1 MKALILAAL
10 AALGL
15 MAAEATAQTYPSQPV
30 RIIVPFAP
38 GGTVDVVARLIG
50 HKMAETL
57 GTVVV
62 ENKPGAAGNIASEMV
77 AKAPPDG
84 HTILITTNGHAISPA
99 LYRKL
104 KYDPVKDLTPVTQ
117 LNASSL
123 VLVAGKKLAAQTLPD
138 TVALAKAKPGSLS
151 YGSTGVGNP
160 LHLTMEMFKQRAGID
175 VLAVPY
181 RGDAPLITALTA
193 GEVELAVVPLP
204 SARSHVEAGSLRPLG
219 VANAKRNPA
228 VPNVPTIAEQGFA
241 GFDSASWHGL
251 FVPAKTPHEIVQ
263 RIQQEARKAL
273 DSPEVRQRLTGFGI
287 EPVGSPPEDF
297 AALVRLDTE
306 KYAEVVKNAGIPP
319 QD

>member
-219 VANAKRNPA
+219 VANAKRNPT

-273 DSPEVRQRLTGFGI
+273 DSAEVRQRLTGFGI

>member
-1 MKALILAAL
+1 
-10 AALGL
+10 

-219 VANAKRNPA
+219 VANAKRNPT

-273 DSPEVRQRLTGFGI
+273 DSAEVRQRLTGFGI